1 MRTSLS
7 SILFSLWLLCLTV
20 SAAPEIRTSIDE
32 SCGCTV
38 KYIVVE
44 MPPQTASTTAKT
56 VATEIAAAAQKT
68 ETAKAKPTSAH
79 SKSSQTTIH
88 ASSTAHHNTTATF
101 IPKTP
106 KKVDCSNPENAVPKK
121 RIVMSYGDLVE
132 DDETVDNTDKPQKPS
147 DKPSNGTFSA
157 FSAPKNT
164 TVNNG
169 PKGSI
174 DMDLVMNHPAVVLDY
189 IDAITS
195 VDCSSDS
202 IEVKFGKSDA
212 FNNAVKTWLDTFIL
226 ITSNM
231 GNCKAANG
239 QAFYLVDRVT
249 ANKGQKSITC
259 YASEQKLE
267 DIAETCEM
275 SFNSIPATKL
285 RKRLNLNPS
294 LSLDFGTGL
303 EKDTVLFAEEPF
315 VNIKAEQAEFS
326 STVSFSGRA
335 KYNFWKFKMEHL
347 YFDLDT
353 RFNADVALSADVA
366 AAWSRSILYD
376 PDTLSFTVVEVP
388 GILSLGPGI
397 GFAVGVDVDTS
408 AAVSAHVG
416 AGISIPAG
424 NVHLDALDGSKN
436 SATGWEPQYTS
447 YANISESVEVG
458 LNARAS
464 LTVQVTFKLLGGLVD
479 LSSGLTAT
487 PGFLNKFSL
496 SAVQEGHASNDG
508 VGGSVHTPP
517 GECGVSLK
525 SDFVFDLDGFATRWV
540 KGNLYHVEV
549 PITDMCYAF

>member
-1 MRTSLS
+1 MRTSFS
-7 SILFSLWLLCLTV
+7 SILFSLWLLFASVLA
-20 SAAPEIRTSIDE
+20 SQEIHTSIDE

-44 MPPQTASTTAKT
+44 MPPQTASSVTKNTLPT
-56 VATEIAAAAQKT
+56 GIVAAAQ
-68 ETAKAKPTSAH
+68 ETASVKTHTRSIR
-79 SKSSQTTIH
+79 SKTSQTIIH

-101 IPKTP
+101 VPKTP
-106 KKVDCSNPENAVPKK
+106 AKVDCSNPENAVPRKK
-121 RIVMSYGDLVE
+121 IAMSYGDLSDDKIVE
-132 DDETVDNTDKPQKPS
+132 QNDDTSKPA
-147 DKPSNGTFSA
+147 DKPSNGTFSTFNA
-157 FSAPKNT
+157 NKNT
-164 TVNNG
+164 TAKA

-195 VDCSSDS
+195 VECTSDS
-202 IEVKFGKSDA
+202 IEVKFDKTGA

-239 QAFYLVDRVT
+239 QGFYLVDRVT
-249 ANKGQKSITC
+249 ADKDQRSITC
-259 YASEQKLE
+259 HASEQKLE

-285 RKRLNLNPS
+285 RKRLSLNPS
-294 LSLDFGTGL
+294 LSLDFGAGL
-303 EKDTVLFAEEPF
+303 ERDTILFSEEPF
-315 VNIKAEQAEFS
+315 VSIKAEQAEFS
-326 STVSFSGRA
+326 STISFSGRA

-347 YFDLDT
+347 YFDLNT
-353 RFNADVALSADVA
+353 RFSADVALSADVA

-376 PDTLSFTVVEVP
+376 PDTLTFSVVEVP

-397 GFAVGVDVDTS
+397 AFAVGVDVDTS
-408 AAVSAHVG
+408 AAVAVRAG

-447 YANISESVEVG
+447 YADISESVEVG
-458 LNARAS
+458 LNASAS
-464 LTVQVTFKLLGGLVD
+464 LTVQLTFKLLGGLVD
-479 LSSGLTAT
+479 LSSGLTAK
-487 PGFLNKFSL
+487 PEFVNKFSL
-496 SAVQEGHASNDG
+496 DAVQSGHASNG
-508 VGGSVHTPP
+508 GAGGSISTPP
-517 GECGVSLK
+517 GECGVALK

-549 PITDMCYAF
+549 PITDICYAF